1 MAKGRSSNAAAA
13 RTTTRC
19 AIYTRKSTEEGLD
32 QEFNSLDAQRE
43 ACAAYVLSQ
52 RHEGWTLLPDTYDD
66 GGYSGGTM
74 DRPGLRQLLTE
85 VKAGRVDVIVV
96 YKVDRLTR
104 ALSDFAKI
112 VDVLDAAGASFVSI
126 TQSFNTTTSMG
137 RLTLNVLLSF
147 AQFEREVISE
157 RVRDKIAASKR
168 KGMWM
173 GGPVPLGY
181 DVIARKLVPNEA
193 EAETVRTIM
202 RRYVELGNVADLGDA
217 LATEGIR
224 SKLQNWSNGRV
235 RGGTPFGRGALYHLL
250 ANRLYLGEI
259 RHHDEWHP
267 GEHEAIVGAELWDA
281 VQERLARNA
290 VTRRLRTNAR
300 DASLLAGRIRDGQGR
315 AMRPSHATKGSVRYR
330 YYVSFDDD
338 GQASTSKAERIAA
351 GDLEPQVLA
360 ALRQLLVDRS
370 ALVGLL
376 ADPTSD
382 AGSTK
387 AMLTQAQ
394 ALVCVVDTA
403 SPSDQRCLVEDLDLQ
418 MTVDGD
424 KLQADVALGKLATR
438 LGIEATG
445 AVETRHS
452 LDIAARPRRRG
463 REIRL
468 VVDGNDEQQTQR
480 DGRLIML
487 LLKAQA
493 ARQQLMAV
501 SDSSKS
507 AASYSDKHLAR
518 LARLA
523 YLAPDIVG
531 AILDGKQPRTLTARQ
546 LLRAAQVPRAWA
558 DQRRMF
564 GFA

>member
-1 MAKGRSSNAAAA
+1 MGKRSSTVAATS
-13 RTTTRC
+13 RTNTRC

-181 DVIARKLVPNEA
+181 DVVARKLVPNEE
-193 EAETVRTIM
+193 EAETVRTVM
-202 RRYVELGNVADLGDA
+202 RRYLELGNVADLGEA
-217 LATEGIR
+217 LNREGIR
-224 SKLQNWSNGRV
+224 SKVQHWSNGRI

-250 ANRLYLGEI
+250 ANRLYRGEI
-259 RHHDEWHP
+259 RHHDDWHP
-267 GEHEAIVGAELWDA
+267 GEHEGIVDEPLWDA
-281 VQERLARNA
+281 VQAQLAGNA
-290 VTRRLRTNAR
+290 VTRRLRGNAR

-315 AMRPSHATKGSVRYR
+315 TMRPSHASKGPVRYR
-330 YYVSFDDD
+330 YYISFDDN
-338 GQASTSKAERIAA
+338 GQAATNRAERIAA
-351 GDLEPQVLA
+351 GDLEPLVLA
-360 ALRQLLVDRS
+360 AIRELLIDRS
-370 ALVGLL
+370 MLVGLL
-376 ADPTSD
+376 ADRSD
-382 AGSTK
+382 AEGT
-387 AMLTQAQ
+387 AVLLGEAQ
-394 ALVCVVDTA
+394 ALALTINTT
-403 SPSDQRCLVEDLDLQ
+403 SPLGQRALLDDLDLQ
-418 MTVDGD
+418 MVVDGVS
-424 KLQADVALGKLATR
+424 LRSNIALDRLAVR
-438 LGIEATG
+438 LGIEPAVAT
-445 AVETRHS
+445 EQRHP
-452 LDIAARPRRRG
+452 LVIAERPRRRG
-463 REIRL
+463 REVRL
-468 VVDGNDEQQTQR
+468 IVPSDDEAPIQR
-480 DGRLIML
+480 DGRLILL
-487 LLKAQA
+487 LLKAHA
-493 ARQQLMAV
+493 AQRQLLATN
-501 SDSSKS
+501 DSPTS
-507 AASYSDKHLAR
+507 ASVYSDKHIAR

-531 AILDGKQPRTLTARQ
+531 AILDGKAPRSLTARQ
-546 LLRAAQVPRAWA
+546 LLRAPEVPLAWA

-564 GFA
+564 GYA

>member
-1 MAKGRSSNAAAA
+1 MAKRVVSPA
-13 RTTTRC
+13 RITTRC

-74 DRPGLRQLLTE
+74 DRPGLRQLLAE

-112 VDVLDAAGASFVSI
+112 VEVLDAAGASFVSI

-173 GGPVPLGY
+173 GGPIPLGY
-181 DVIARKLVPNEA
+181 DIVARKLIPNEA
-193 EAETVRTIM
+193 EADKVRTIF
-202 RRYVELGNVADLGDA
+202 RRYIELGNVADLGNA
-217 LATEGIR
+217 LEREGVR
-224 SKLQNWSNGRV
+224 SKVQNWSNGRI

-250 ANRLYLGEI
+250 ANRLYRGEI
-259 RHHDEWHP
+259 RHHDDWHP
-267 GEHEAIVGAELWDA
+267 GEHEAIVDEPLWTS
-281 VQERLARNA
+281 VQAQLARNA
-290 VTRRLRTNAR
+290 VTRRLRGNAR
-300 DASLLAGRIRDGQGR
+300 DGSLLAGRIRDGQGR
-315 AMRPSHATKGSVRYR
+315 AMRPSHASKGSVRYR
-330 YYVSFDDD
+330 YYISFEDN
-338 GQASTSKAERIAA
+338 GQASTVRAERIAA
-351 GDLEPQVLA
+351 GDLEPLVLT
-360 ALRQLLVDRS
+360 ALRQLLIDRS

-376 ADPTSD
+376 GRECD
-382 AGSTK
+382 AE
-387 AMLTQAQ
+387 AAAALLAQ
-394 ALVCVVDTA
+394 AKALALTIDTGL
-403 SPSDQRCLVEDLDLQ
+403 PLGQRVLLDELDLHLMINGESLRADIDLDRLR
-418 MTVDGD
+418 V
-424 KLQADVALGKLATR
+424 R
-438 LGIEATG
+438 LGIEPEA
-445 AVETRHS
+445 AAERRHP
-452 LDIAARPRRRG
+452 LMIAARPPRRG

-468 VVDGNDEQQTQR
+468 IVPGDNEVPIQR
-480 DGRLIML
+480 DGRLVML
-487 LLKAQA
+487 LLKSQA
-493 ARQQLMAV
+493 AQLQLLATDG
-501 SDSSKS
+501 STNSPSI
-507 AASYSDKHLAR
+507 YSDKHVAR
-518 LARLA
+518 LARLSW
-523 YLAPDIVG
+523 LAPDIVS
-531 AILDGKQPRTLTARQ
+531 AILDGKQPRSLTARQ
-546 LLRAAQVPRAWA
+546 LLRAPEVPLSWP

>member
-74 DRPGLRQLLTE
+74 DRPGLRQLLAE
-85 VKAGRVDVIVV
+85 VEAGKVDVIVV

-250 ANRLYLGEI
+250 ANRLYRGEI

-330 YYVSFDDD
+330 YYVSFDED

-360 ALRQLLVDRS
+360 ALRQLLLDRS
-370 ALVGLL
+370 ALVGML
-376 ADPTSD
+376 ADRTSD
-382 AGSTK
+382 ADSTN
-387 AMLTQAQ
+387 AILQQAQ
-394 ALVCVVDTA
+394 ALASVIDKG
-403 SPSDQRCLVEDLDLQ
+403 SPSDQRCLVDELDLQ
-418 MTVDGD
+418 LTVDGD
-424 KLQADVALGKLATR
+424 TIQADIALGKLAAR

-452 LDIAARPRRRG
+452 LAIAARPRRRG

-501 SDSSKS
+501 SDSQK
-507 AASYSDKHLAR
+507 AAAAYSDKHVSR